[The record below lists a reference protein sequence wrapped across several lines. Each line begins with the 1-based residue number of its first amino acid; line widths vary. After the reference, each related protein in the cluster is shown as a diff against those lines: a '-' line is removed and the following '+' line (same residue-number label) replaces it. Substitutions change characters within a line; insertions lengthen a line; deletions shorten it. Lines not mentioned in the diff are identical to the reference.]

1 MLPSIG
7 RNMAASM
14 FGRQT
19 AKDGAANMIGNLLD
33 AFNPLGGDRRSLPYH
48 VVPTAVRP
56 FVDVA
61 TNTTWTGRKI
71 RPEQEVFGSDVA
83 RAELYYADNSKVI
96 REISKF
102 LNEISGGDRYKSGF
116 LDFLTPGE
124 IEHLLAQST
133 GGVGKTITR
142 AADLVTKSEKELT
155 LNTLPI
161 MRRFI
166 NSSNDYQ
173 SYETFRTNT
182 EMVKDFERAKR
193 EKDVEWL
200 RDKRWLV
207 PATEKFKRIQ
217 KITTQINKSKL
228 SELQKRER
236 LLKEM
241 KGFNK
246 YFDKL
251 KSKVLSKY

>member
-1 MLPSIG
+1 M
-7 RNMAASM
+7 
-14 FGRQT
+14 
-19 AKDGAANMIGNLLD
+19 
-33 AFNPLGGDRRSLPYH
+33 
-48 VVPTAVRP
+48 
-56 FVDVA
+56 
-61 TNTTWTGRKI
+61 
-71 RPEQEVFGSDVA
+71 
-83 RAELYYADNSKVI
+83 
-96 REISKF
+96 
-102 LNEISGGDRYKSGF
+102 
-116 LDFLTPGE
+116 TPGE

-142 AADLVTKSEKELT
+142 VTDLVTKSEKELT

-166 NSSNDYQ
+166 NSSNDYI
-173 SYETFRTNT
+173 SYEAFRTNA

-217 KITTQINKSKL
+217 KITTQVNKSKL

-236 LLKEM
+236 LLKEI